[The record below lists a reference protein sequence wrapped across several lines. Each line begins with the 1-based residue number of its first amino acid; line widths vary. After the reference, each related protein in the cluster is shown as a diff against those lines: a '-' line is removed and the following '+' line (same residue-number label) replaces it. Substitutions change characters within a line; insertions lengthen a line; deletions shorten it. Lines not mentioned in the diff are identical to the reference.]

1 MMKKENLKKKKL
13 EGVEN
18 FKFIQE
24 AQEAVDLK
32 VIEVSEEVMRE
43 IESPERILK
52 AIEEVIVVPEVLIH
66 PEEVI
71 EEECKVKERS
81 TGNHTVVVELDIE
94 VTLKYKEKVQEVPEV
109 VKCLEVMILIYL
121 VVVQEVATEEAL
133 I

>member
-1 MMKKENLKKKKL
+1 MMKKENLKKKKQ
-13 EGVEN
+13 EKVET

-43 IESPERILK
+43 IENTERILK
-52 AIEEVIVVPEVLIH
+52 AQEEVIVVPEVLTH

-71 EEECKVKERS
+71 EEECKVKERN
-81 TGNHTVVVELDIE
+81 TGNHIVVVEVDIE
-94 VTLKYKEKVQEVPEV
+94 VTLKYKEEVLEVAEV

-121 VVVQEVATEEAL
+121 VVVQEVVTEEAL